1 MAANLKDSHI
11 FGVPD
16 SRDFLSQKRTSFNN
30 RTPFSFQHCLYTIK
44 DIITT
49 AQDCTTNVGEI
60 CRHAT
65 TEKEINLS
73 ILKQALLF

>member
-30 RTPFSFQHCLYTIK
+30 RTPFSFQHCLYTIR
-44 DIITT
+44 DVITT
-49 AQDCTTNVGEI
+49 AQDCMANVGEI
-60 CRHAT
+60 CVCILTH
-65 TEKEINLS
+65 KE
-73 ILKQALLF
+73 